1 MPAGCPEE
9 RNFRVVALERA
20 ALCQS
25 RIPVV
30 KCIACGCTAFA
41 VPPRLKARG
50 RAVRGVTMSINQ
62 NTANA
67 AGSAKTGSFAQSLT
81 AIVLGLFVVG
91 FVGFSHVEAVHN
103 AAHDTRHANAF
114 PCH

>member
-1 MPAGCPEE
+1 
-9 RNFRVVALERA
+9 
-20 ALCQS
+20 
-25 RIPVV
+25 
-30 KCIACGCTAFA
+30 
-41 VPPRLKARG
+41 
-50 RAVRGVTMSINQ
+50 MSTNL
-62 NTANA
+62 NTAN
-67 AGSAKTGSFAQSLT
+67 SAVSVKTASIAQSLT